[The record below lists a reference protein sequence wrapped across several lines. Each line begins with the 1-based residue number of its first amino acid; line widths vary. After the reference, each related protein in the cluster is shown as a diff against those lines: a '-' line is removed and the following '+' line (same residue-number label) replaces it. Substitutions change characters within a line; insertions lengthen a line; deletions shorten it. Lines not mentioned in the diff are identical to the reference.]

1 MFIDENLAHINE
13 EFCGHLLFS
22 GLQMKLVNMERALK
36 LIWPE
41 NADDRRIMSNVSRI
55 LITKVT
61 ECSYCS
67 EMLRT

>member
-13 EFCGHLLFS
+13 EFCGHPIFS
-22 GLQMKLVNMERALK
+22 GLKMKFVNMERALK

-41 NADDRRIMSNVSRI
+41 NADDRRILSNVRRI

-67 EMLRT
+67 EMLCT